1 MEEFKLLSR
10 EEIKEYLAENLEG
23 KRYKHVLGVAE
34 TAKKL
39 AALNEIDENAA
50 EIAGLA
56 HDVAKNMSKE
66 DMYNVIKENNI
77 ILSEVEKRNKSLW
90 HSIIAPV
97 IAREKLGIENIEIL
111 NSLRWHTTGKEN
123 MTVLEKIIYIADMI
137 EPTRDFPGVEELRKI
152 TFEDLDNGVFA
163 GLNQS
168 MKFLLEK
175 NQLMDENTVK
185 ARNYLLMNI

>member
-1 MEEFKLLSR
+1 MLSR

>member
-1 MEEFKLLSR
+1 MLSK
-10 EEIKEYLAENLEG
+10 EEIKEYLAKNLEE
-23 KRYKHVLGVAE
+23 KRYEHVLGVAE

-39 AALNEIDENAA
+39 AALNDIDENAA
-50 EIAGLA
+50 DIAGLA

-97 IAREKLGIENIEIL
+97 IARQKLGIENIEIL

-152 TFEDLDNGVFA
+152 TFEDLDNGVLA
-163 GLNQS
+163 GLNQT
-168 MKFLLEK
+168 MKFILEK